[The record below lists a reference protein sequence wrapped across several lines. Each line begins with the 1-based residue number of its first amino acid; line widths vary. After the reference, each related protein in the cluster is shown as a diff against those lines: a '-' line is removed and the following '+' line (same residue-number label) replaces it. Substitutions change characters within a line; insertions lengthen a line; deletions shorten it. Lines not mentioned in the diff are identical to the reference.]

1 MKKNLYLVMCMMFVL
16 TFTLSAQQPRMEKF
30 KTHQNSNRKMVH
42 RQRGMVTPLMRADRM
57 ASVVGL
63 SDAEKLKV
71 KELFEKEDANRVK
84 RMDEVQ
90 RMKKEMKAKFESD
103 RKSNNAELEKII
115 GKEKFQKLADKRS
128 EMKTKMENQRKAPMQ
143 QRNNSSKKMKKAA

>member
-16 TFTLSAQQPRMEKF
+16 TFTLSAQQPRMEKS
-30 KTHQNSNRKMVH
+30 KTHQNSDRKMGH
-42 RQRGMVTPLMRADRM
+42 RHTGMVTPLMRADRM

-90 RMKKEMKAKFESD
+90 KVKKEMKVKFEGD
-103 RKSNNAELEKII
+103 RKSNDAELEKII

-128 EMKTKMENQRKAPMQ
+128 EVKTKMVNQRKAPKQ
-143 QRNNSSKKMKKAA
+143 QRNNSPKKMKKAA